1 MIIDTEGI
9 VLRQTKTV
17 GGRRM
22 LLIFSRKY
30 GKISVG
36 TSLSE
41 NGKNKSALAARP
53 FTYGRY
59 EIFKGRDSYNLN
71 NAQVIRSYYAFGEDL
86 DKYMAASY
94 VLELTEKLLTEEL
107 PQSAVFRLLL
117 DFMEALENRTKKHD
131 TLVLAYMVKLLNALG
146 TMPILDECAC
156 CGETLVALSAAKAAE
171 RPAKLYFGIAEG
183 GMICTRCAE
192 EMWKQAAFEGLRTEQ
207 DTDLRENVQKN
218 MALQAVGAKEAL
230 IYSVNFGIV
239 DILKY
244 FRKEP
249 FAAFEKIALD
259 DVIASR
265 LRQILKSYISYHFDI
280 GALKSEAFLQT
291 GTAETHR

>member
-41 NGKNKSALAARP
+41 SGKNKSALAARP

-71 NAQVIRSYYAFGEDL
+71 NAQVIRSYYGFGEDL

-107 PQSAVFRLLL
+107 PQPSVFRLLL

-156 CGETLVALSAAKAAE
+156 CGETLVASQAEAAE

-183 GMICTRCAE
+183 GMICGRCAE
-192 EMWKQAAFEGLRTEQ
+192 EMRKQATSEGLRTERH
-207 DTDLRENVQKN
+207 TDLRENTQKN
-218 MALQAVGAKEAL
+218 IALQAVAAKEAL

-259 DVIASR
+259 DVIANR

-280 GALKSEAFLQT
+280 GTLKSEAFLQT
-291 GTAETHR
+291 GMAETYR